1 MSRPAVVTP
10 ASLGD
15 NADELNMMADSVKDA
30 VYSDSQSMLLQI
42 DSLLDRFERLTNLA
56 RSIDVEYI
64 LANAG
69 RIQGG

>member
-1 MSRPAVVTP
+1 MERPVIVTP
-10 ASLGD
+10 AALAD
-15 NADELNMMADSVKDA
+15 YADELNMMADSVKDA

-56 RSIDVEYI
+56 RSIDIEYV

-69 RIQGG
+69 RMRGG